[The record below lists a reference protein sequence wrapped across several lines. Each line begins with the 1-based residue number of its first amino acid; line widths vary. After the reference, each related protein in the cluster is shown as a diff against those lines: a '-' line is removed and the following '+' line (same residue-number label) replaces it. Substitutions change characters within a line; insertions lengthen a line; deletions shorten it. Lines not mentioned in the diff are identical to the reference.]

1 MESIEPTLHMWLVMG
16 VVLAA
21 VIAYVSEKLSI
32 ELVSLLVVAGLATVF
47 HVFPYQPLPGLP
59 EITTRGLLAGLA
71 DPALITV
78 LSLMIIGQGMIR
90 TGALDGPIRTM
101 AKLRRYHPF
110 LAVFAGLVVV
120 CVTSGI
126 LNNTPVVV
134 IFIPIMVALASRL
147 RRSPSG
153 LMIPLSY
160 AAILGGMTTLI
171 GSSTNLLVS
180 AAAVNAG
187 AAPIG
192 FFDFTITGAI
202 LAGVGLVYVIFVA
215 PRLLPDRASYAQSL
229 TEGAAGKQFIA
240 QIDVR
245 RGSSLIGESPRLGL
259 FPSLPGITVRLI
271 QRGEQAILPPFDDV
285 ALKEGDE
292 LVVAATRTSITE
304 AISRT
309 PALLQ
314 ALHTSDDL
322 PDPGDTEHAMDRDY
336 ILAEV
341 VVAPASRMMGRNLA
355 EIVFHSRTRCTV
367 IGIQRRSRMIR
378 QGVQDIRLESGDVL
392 LLLGHRNDVRRL
404 RGQRD
409 VILLEWSAH
418 DLPAVELAW
427 RSMLIFGITV
437 TLSATGMMPI
447 VVSSL
452 LGAGAMLIAGCL
464 NVQQAVRAL
473 DLRVAMLI
481 WAALAMGT
489 ALHGTGGAAWIAEQ
503 MLQLM
508 DGTPPLVILSVFF
521 LMVAAFTNVLSN
533 NATAVLFTPIGIGL
547 AQSLSI
553 PIEVFILATLF
564 AANCSFATPM
574 GYQTNLLVMG
584 PGHYRFIDYFKAGVP
599 LIILIW
605 LTYTAVAAVRYGLW

>member
-1 MESIEPTLHMWLVMG
+1 MEAIEPTLQMWLVIG
-16 VVLAA
+16 IVLGAVV
-21 VIAYVSEKLSI
+21 AYVSEKLSI
-32 ELVSLLVVAGLATVF
+32 ELVSLLVVATLAVTF
-47 HVFPYQPLPGLP
+47 HAFPFAQQPGLP
-59 EITTRGLLAGLA
+59 EISIRTLLAGLA

-78 LSLMIIGQGMIR
+78 LSLMVIGQGMIR
-90 TGALDGPIRTM
+90 TGALDAPIRTM

-110 LAVFAGLVVV
+110 MAVLAGLVVV
-120 CVTSGI
+120 AVTSGI

-147 RRSPSG
+147 RRSPSS

-180 AAAVNAG
+180 ASAANAG
-187 AAPIG
+187 AEPLG
-192 FFDFTITGAI
+192 FFDFTITGGI
-202 LAGVGLVYVIFVA
+202 LAGIGMIYVIFVA
-215 PRLLPDRASYAQSL
+215 PRLLPDRASLAQSL

-245 RGSSLIGESPRLGL
+245 KGSPLIGEKAKLGL

-271 QRGEQAILPPFDDV
+271 QRGERSILPPFDDV
-285 ALKEGDE
+285 SLQAGDE
-292 LVVAATRTSITE
+292 LVVAATRNSITE

-322 PDPGDTEHAMDRDY
+322 PDPGDTEYSMDRDF

-341 VVAPASRMMGRNLA
+341 VIAPASRMMGRNLA
-355 EIVFHSRTRCTV
+355 QIVFHSRTRCTV

-378 QGVQDIRLESGDVL
+378 QGLQDIRLESGDVL
-392 LLLGHRNDVRRL
+392 LLLGHRKDVRRL

-409 VILLEWSAH
+409 IILLEWSAH

-427 RSMLIFGITV
+427 RSMLIFATTV
-437 TLSATGMMPI
+437 TLSATGVLPI

-452 LGAGAMLIAGCL
+452 LGAGAMLMAGCL
-464 NVQQAVRAL
+464 NVHQAIRSL
-473 DLRVAMLI
+473 DRRVAMLV

-489 ALHGTGGAAWIAEQ
+489 ALHGTGGASWIALQ
-503 MLQLM
+503 MLNLM
-508 DGTPPLVILSVFF
+508 DGAPNLAILSAFF
-521 LMVAAFTNVLSN
+521 LLVAAMTNVLSN
-533 NATAVLFTPIGIGL
+533 NATAVLFTPIGLGL
-547 AQSLSI
+547 AHSLQM
-553 PIEVFILATLF
+553 PAEAFVLATLF

-599 LIILIW
+599 LILIIW
-605 LTYTAVAAVRYGLW
+605 IAYTAIAAVRYGLW

>member
-1 MESIEPTLHMWLVMG
+1 MEAIEPTLQMWLVIG
-16 VVLAA
+16 IVLGAVV
-21 VIAYVSEKLSI
+21 AYVSEKLSI
-32 ELVSLLVVAGLATVF
+32 ELVSLLVVATLAVTF
-47 HVFPYQPLPGLP
+47 HALPFAQQPGLP
-59 EITTRGLLAGLA
+59 EISIRTLLAGLA

-78 LSLMIIGQGMIR
+78 LSLMVIGQGMIR
-90 TGALDGPIRTM
+90 TGALDAPIRTM

-110 LAVFAGLVVV
+110 MAVLAGLVVV
-120 CVTSGI
+120 AVTSGI

-147 RRSPSG
+147 RRSPSS

-180 AAAVNAG
+180 ASAANAG
-187 AAPIG
+187 AEPLG
-192 FFDFTITGAI
+192 FFDFTITGGI
-202 LAGVGLVYVIFVA
+202 LAGIGMIYVIFVA
-215 PRLLPDRASYAQSL
+215 PRLLPDRASLAQSL

-245 RGSSLIGESPRLGL
+245 KGSPLIGEKAKLGL

-271 QRGEQAILPPFDDV
+271 QRGERSILPPFDDV
-285 ALKEGDE
+285 SLQAGDE
-292 LVVAATRTSITE
+292 LVVAATRNSITE

-322 PDPGDTEHAMDRDY
+322 PDPGDTEYSMDRDF

-341 VVAPASRMMGRNLA
+341 VIAPASRMMGRNLA
-355 EIVFHSRTRCTV
+355 QIVFHSRTRCTV

-378 QGVQDIRLESGDVL
+378 QGLQDIRLESGDVL
-392 LLLGHRNDVRRL
+392 LLLGHRKDVRRL

-409 VILLEWSAH
+409 IILLEWSAH

-427 RSMLIFGITV
+427 RSMLIFATTV
-437 TLSATGMMPI
+437 TLSATGVLPI

-452 LGAGAMLIAGCL
+452 LGAGAMLMAGCL
-464 NVQQAVRAL
+464 NVHQAIRSL
-473 DLRVAMLI
+473 DRRVAMLV

-489 ALHGTGGAAWIAEQ
+489 ALHGTGGASWIALQ
-503 MLQLM
+503 MLNLM
-508 DGTPPLVILSVFF
+508 DGAPNLAILSAFF
-521 LMVAAFTNVLSN
+521 LLVAAMTNVLSN
-533 NATAVLFTPIGIGL
+533 NATAVLFTPIGLGL
-547 AQSLSI
+547 AHSLQM
-553 PIEVFILATLF
+553 PAEAFVLATLF

-599 LIILIW
+599 LILIIW
-605 LTYTAVAAVRYGLW
+605 IAYTAIAAVRYGLW

>member
-1 MESIEPTLHMWLVMG
+1 MEVVEPTLHMWLVMG
-16 VVLAA
+16 VVLTA
-21 VIAYVSEKLSI
+21 VVAYVSEKLSI
-32 ELVSLLVVAGLATVF
+32 ELVSLLVVASLTAIF
-47 HVFPYQPLPGLP
+47 HIFPYTPVAGLP
-59 EITTRGLLAGLA
+59 EITTRSLLAGLA

-78 LSLMIIGQGMIR
+78 LSLMVIGQGMIR
-90 TGALDGPIRTM
+90 TGALDAPIRSM

-110 LAVFAGLVVV
+110 LAVFSGLVVV

-153 LMIPLSY
+153 LMIPLSF

-180 AAAVNAG
+180 ASAANSG
-187 AAPIG
+187 LDPIG
-192 FFDFTITGAI
+192 FFDFTITGSI
-202 LAGVGLVYVIFVA
+202 LAGVGLIYVIFVA
-215 PRLLPDRASYAQSL
+215 PRLLPDRASYAQGL

-245 RGSSLIGESPRLGL
+245 AGSPLIGETAKLGL

-271 QRGEQAILPPFDDV
+271 QRGEHSILPPFDDE
-285 ALKEGDE
+285 ALRDGDE
-292 LVVAATRTSITE
+292 LVVAATRNSITE
-304 AISRT
+304 AISRM

-322 PDPGDTEHAMDRDY
+322 PEPSETEHAMDRDF

-341 VVAPASRMMGRNLA
+341 VIAPASRMIGRNLA
-355 EIVFHSRTRCTV
+355 QIVFHSRTRCTV

-392 LLLGHRNDVRRL
+392 LLLGHRRDVRRL

-409 VILLEWSAH
+409 IILLEWSAH

-427 RSMLIFGITV
+427 RSMLIFAATV
-437 TLSATGMMPI
+437 TISATGLMPI

-464 NVQQAVRAL
+464 NVHQAVRSL
-473 DLRVAMLI
+473 DRRVAMLI
-481 WAALAMGT
+481 WSALAMGT
-489 ALHGTGGAAWIAEQ
+489 ALHGTGGASFIAQ
-503 MLQLM
+503 QLLTLL
-508 DGTPPLVILSVFF
+508 DGAPTIAILSVFF
-521 LMVAAFTNVLSN
+521 LMVATFTNVLSN

-547 AQSLSI
+547 AQSLNI
-553 PIEVFILATLF
+553 PVEVFVLATLF

-584 PGHYRFIDYFKAGVP
+584 PGHYRFSDFFKAGVP
-599 LIILIW
+599 LILIIW
-605 LTYTAVAAVRYGLW
+605 ITYTIVAAIRYDLY

>member
-1 MESIEPTLHMWLVMG
+1 MEAIEPTLQMWLVIG
-16 VVLAA
+16 IVLGAVV
-21 VIAYVSEKLSI
+21 AYVSEKLSI
-32 ELVSLLVVAGLATVF
+32 ELVSLLVVATLAVTF
-47 HVFPYQPLPGLP
+47 HAFPFAQQPGLP
-59 EITTRGLLAGLA
+59 EISIRTLLAGLA

-78 LSLMIIGQGMIR
+78 LSLMVIGQGMIR
-90 TGALDGPIRTM
+90 TGALDAPIRTM

-110 LAVFAGLVVV
+110 MAVLAGLVVV
-120 CVTSGI
+120 AVTSGI

-147 RRSPSG
+147 RRSPSS

-180 AAAVNAG
+180 ASAANAG
-187 AAPIG
+187 AEPLG
-192 FFDFTITGAI
+192 FFDFTITGGI
-202 LAGVGLVYVIFVA
+202 LAGIGMIYVIFVA
-215 PRLLPDRASYAQSL
+215 PRLLPDRASLAQSL

-245 RGSSLIGESPRLGL
+245 KGSPLIGEEAKLGL

-271 QRGEQAILPPFDDV
+271 QRGERSILPPFDDV
-285 ALKEGDE
+285 SLQAGDE
-292 LVVAATRTSITE
+292 LVVAATRNSITE

-322 PDPGDTEHAMDRDY
+322 PDPGDTEYSMDRDF

-341 VVAPASRMMGRNLA
+341 VIAPASRMMGRNLA
-355 EIVFHSRTRCTV
+355 QIVFHSRTRCTV

-378 QGVQDIRLESGDVL
+378 QGLQDIRLESGDVL
-392 LLLGHRNDVRRL
+392 LLLGHRKDVRRL

-409 VILLEWSAH
+409 IILLEWSAH

-427 RSMLIFGITV
+427 RSMLIFATTV
-437 TLSATGMMPI
+437 TLSATGVLPI

-452 LGAGAMLIAGCL
+452 LGAGAMLMAGCL
-464 NVQQAVRAL
+464 NVHQAIRSL
-473 DLRVAMLI
+473 DRRVAMLV

-489 ALHGTGGAAWIAEQ
+489 ALHGTGGASWIALQ
-503 MLQLM
+503 MLNLM
-508 DGTPPLVILSVFF
+508 DGAPNLAILSAFF
-521 LMVAAFTNVLSN
+521 LLVAAMTNVLSN
-533 NATAVLFTPIGIGL
+533 NATAVLFTPIGLGL
-547 AQSLSI
+547 AHSLQM
-553 PIEVFILATLF
+553 PAEAFVLATLF

-599 LIILIW
+599 LILIIW
-605 LTYTAVAAVRYGLW
+605 IAYTAIAAVRYGLW

>member
-1 MESIEPTLHMWLVMG
+1 MAPVEPTLHMWLVLA
-16 VVLAA
+16 VVGLA
-21 VIAYVSEKLSI
+21 VFAYVSERLSI
-32 ELVSLLVVAGLATVF
+32 ELVSLLVIASLAALF
-47 HVFPYQPLPGLP
+47 DLLPYESTPGLP
-59 EITTRGLLAGLA
+59 EITLRSLLAGLA

-90 TGALDGPIRTM
+90 TGALDAPIRQM

-120 CVTSGI
+120 AVTSGL

-180 AAAVNAG
+180 ASAANAG
-187 AAPIG
+187 AAPLG
-192 FFDFTITGAI
+192 FFDFTITGSI

-245 RGSSLIGESPRLGL
+245 QGSQLVGERAKLGL

-271 QRGEQAILPPFDDV
+271 QRGDQSELPPFDDV
-285 ALKEGDE
+285 KLQPGDK
-292 LVVAATRTSITE
+292 LVVAATRASITE
-304 AISRT
+304 AISRM
-309 PALLQ
+309 PSLIQ
-314 ALHTSDDL
+314 ALHTSEDIEQPASSD
-322 PDPGDTEHAMDRDY
+322 HAMDRDF

-341 VVAPASRMMGRNLA
+341 VIAPASRVIGRNLEQIA
-355 EIVFHSRTRCTV
+355 FHSRTGCTV

-378 QGVQDIRLESGDVL
+378 QGIQDIRLEAGDVL
-392 LLLGHRNDVRRL
+392 LLLGHRSDVRRL
-404 RGQRD
+404 RGVRD
-409 VILLEWSAH
+409 VILMEWSAH

-427 RSMLIFGITV
+427 RSSAIFAATV
-437 TLSATGMMPI
+437 TASATGVVPI
-447 VVSSL
+447 VVASL
-452 LGAGAMLIAGCL
+452 LGAAAMLIANCL
-464 NVQQAVRAL
+464 NVRQAVRSL
-473 DLRVAMLI
+473 DLKVAMLI
-481 WAALAMGT
+481 WSALAMGT
-489 ALHGTGGAAWIAEQ
+489 ALHGTGGATWIAQ
-503 MLQLM
+503 SMMSLM
-508 DGTPPLVILSVFF
+508 SGAPPIAILSIFF
-521 LMVAAFTNVLSN
+521 LLVAAMTNVLSN

-547 AQSLSI
+547 AQSLGVE
-553 PIEVFILATLF
+553 PEVFVLATLF
-564 AANCSFATPM
+564 GANCSFATPM

-584 PGHYRFIDYFKAGVP
+584 PGHYRFSDYARAGVP
-599 LIILIW
+599 LILIVW
-605 LTYTAVAAVRYGLW
+605 VTYTLVAMVRYDL

>member
-1 MESIEPTLHMWLVMG
+1 MEAIEPTLQMWLVIG
-16 VVLAA
+16 IVLAA
-21 VIAYVSEKLSI
+21 VVAYVSEKLSI
-32 ELVSLLVVAGLATVF
+32 ELVSLLVVATLAVTF
-47 HVFPYQPLPGLP
+47 HAFPFAQQPGLP
-59 EITTRGLLAGLA
+59 EISIRTLLAGLA

-78 LSLMIIGQGMIR
+78 LSLMVIGQGMIR
-90 TGALDGPIRTM
+90 TGALDAPIRTM

-110 LAVFAGLVVV
+110 MAVLAGLVVV
-120 CVTSGI
+120 AVTSGI

-147 RRSPSG
+147 RRSPSS

-180 AAAVNAG
+180 ASAANAG
-187 AAPIG
+187 AEPLG
-192 FFDFTITGAI
+192 FFDFTITGGI
-202 LAGVGLVYVIFVA
+202 LASIGMIYVIFVA
-215 PRLLPDRASYAQSL
+215 PRLLPDRASLAQSL

-245 RGSSLIGESPRLGL
+245 KGSPLIGEKAKLGL

-271 QRGEQAILPPFDDV
+271 QRGERSILPPFDDV
-285 ALKEGDE
+285 SLQAGDE
-292 LVVAATRTSITE
+292 LVVAATRNSITE

-322 PDPGDTEHAMDRDY
+322 PDPGDTEYSMDRDF

-341 VVAPASRMMGRNLA
+341 VIAPASRMMGRNLA
-355 EIVFHSRTRCTV
+355 QIVFHSRTRCTV

-378 QGVQDIRLESGDVL
+378 QGLQDIRLESGDVL
-392 LLLGHRNDVRRL
+392 LLLGHRKDVRRL

-409 VILLEWSAH
+409 IILLEWSAH

-427 RSMLIFGITV
+427 RSMLIFATTV
-437 TLSATGMMPI
+437 TLSATGVLPI

-452 LGAGAMLIAGCL
+452 LGAGAMLMAGCL
-464 NVQQAVRAL
+464 NVHQAIRSL
-473 DLRVAMLI
+473 DRRVAMLV

-489 ALHGTGGAAWIAEQ
+489 ALHGTGGASWIALQ
-503 MLQLM
+503 MLNLM
-508 DGTPPLVILSVFF
+508 DGAPNLAILSAFF
-521 LMVAAFTNVLSN
+521 LLVAAMTNVLSN
-533 NATAVLFTPIGIGL
+533 NATAVLFTPIGLGL
-547 AQSLSI
+547 AHSLQM
-553 PIEVFILATLF
+553 PAEAFVLATLF

-599 LIILIW
+599 LILIIW
-605 LTYTAVAAVRYGLW
+605 IAYTAIAAVRYGLW

>member
-1 MESIEPTLHMWLVMG
+1 MEAIEPTLQMWLVIG
-16 VVLAA
+16 IVLGAVV
-21 VIAYVSEKLSI
+21 AYVSEKLSI
-32 ELVSLLVVAGLATVF
+32 ELVSLLVVATLAVTF
-47 HVFPYQPLPGLP
+47 HAFPFAQQPGLP
-59 EITTRGLLAGLA
+59 EISIRTLLAGLA

-78 LSLMIIGQGMIR
+78 LSLMVIGQGMIR
-90 TGALDGPIRTM
+90 TGALDAPIRTM

-110 LAVFAGLVVV
+110 MAVLAGLVVV
-120 CVTSGI
+120 AVTSGI

-147 RRSPSG
+147 RRSPSS

-180 AAAVNAG
+180 ASAANAG
-187 AAPIG
+187 AEPLG
-192 FFDFTITGAI
+192 FFDFTITGGI
-202 LAGVGLVYVIFVA
+202 LAGIGMIYVIFVA
-215 PRLLPDRASYAQSL
+215 PRLLPDRASLAQSL

-245 RGSSLIGESPRLGL
+245 KGSPLIGEKAKLGL

-271 QRGEQAILPPFDDV
+271 QRGERSILPPFDDV
-285 ALKEGDE
+285 SLQAGDE
-292 LVVAATRTSITE
+292 LVVAATRNSITE

-322 PDPGDTEHAMDRDY
+322 PDPGDTEYSMDRDF

-341 VVAPASRMMGRNLA
+341 VIAPASRMMGRNLA
-355 EIVFHSRTRCTV
+355 QIVFHSRTRCTV

-378 QGVQDIRLESGDVL
+378 QGLQDIRLESGDVL
-392 LLLGHRNDVRRL
+392 LLLGHRKDVRRL

-409 VILLEWSAH
+409 IILLEWSAH

-427 RSMLIFGITV
+427 RSMLIFATTV
-437 TLSATGMMPI
+437 TLSATGVLPI

-452 LGAGAMLIAGCL
+452 LGAGAMLMGGCL
-464 NVQQAVRAL
+464 NVHQAIRSL
-473 DLRVAMLI
+473 DRRVAMLV

-489 ALHGTGGAAWIAEQ
+489 ALHGTGGASWIALQ
-503 MLQLM
+503 MLNLM
-508 DGTPPLVILSVFF
+508 DGAPNLAILSAFF
-521 LMVAAFTNVLSN
+521 LLVAAMTNVLSN
-533 NATAVLFTPIGIGL
+533 NATAVLFTPIGLGL
-547 AQSLSI
+547 AHSLQM
-553 PIEVFILATLF
+553 PAEAFVLATLF

-599 LIILIW
+599 LILIIW
-605 LTYTAVAAVRYGLW
+605 IAYTAIAAVRYGLW

>member
-1 MESIEPTLHMWLVMG
+1 MEAIEPTLQMWLVIG
-16 VVLAA
+16 IVLAA
-21 VIAYVSEKLSI
+21 VVAYVSEKLSI
-32 ELVSLLVVAGLATVF
+32 ELVSLLVVATLAVTF
-47 HVFPYQPLPGLP
+47 HAFPFAQQPGLP
-59 EITTRGLLAGLA
+59 EISIRTLLAGLA

-78 LSLMIIGQGMIR
+78 LSLMVIGQGMIR
-90 TGALDGPIRTM
+90 TGALDAPIRTM

-110 LAVFAGLVVV
+110 MAVLAGLVVV
-120 CVTSGI
+120 AVTSGI

-147 RRSPSG
+147 RRSPSS

-180 AAAVNAG
+180 ASAANAG
-187 AAPIG
+187 AEPLG
-192 FFDFTITGAI
+192 FFDFTITGGI
-202 LAGVGLVYVIFVA
+202 LAGIGMIYVIFVA
-215 PRLLPDRASYAQSL
+215 PRLLPDRASLAQSL

-245 RGSSLIGESPRLGL
+245 KGSPLIGEKAKLGL

-271 QRGEQAILPPFDDV
+271 QRGERSILPPFDDV
-285 ALKEGDE
+285 SLQAGDE
-292 LVVAATRTSITE
+292 LVVAATRNSITE

-314 ALHTSDDL
+314 ALHTSEDL
-322 PDPGDTEHAMDRDY
+322 PDPGDTEYSMDRDF

-341 VVAPASRMMGRNLA
+341 VIAPASRMMGRNLA
-355 EIVFHSRTRCTV
+355 QIVFHSRTRCTV

-378 QGVQDIRLESGDVL
+378 QGLQDIRLESGDVL
-392 LLLGHRNDVRRL
+392 LLLGHRKDVRRL

-409 VILLEWSAH
+409 IILLEWSAH

-427 RSMLIFGITV
+427 RSMLIFATTV
-437 TLSATGMMPI
+437 TLSATGVLPI

-452 LGAGAMLIAGCL
+452 LGAGAMLMAGCL
-464 NVQQAVRAL
+464 NVHQAIRSL
-473 DLRVAMLI
+473 DRRVAMLV

-489 ALHGTGGAAWIAEQ
+489 ALHGTGGASWIALQ
-503 MLQLM
+503 MLNLM
-508 DGTPPLVILSVFF
+508 DGAPNLAILSAFF
-521 LMVAAFTNVLSN
+521 LLVAAMTNVLSN
-533 NATAVLFTPIGIGL
+533 NATAVLFTPIGLGL
-547 AQSLSI
+547 AHSLQM
-553 PIEVFILATLF
+553 PAEAFVLATLF

-599 LIILIW
+599 LILIIW
-605 LTYTAVAAVRYGLW
+605 IAYTAIAAVRYGLW

>member
-1 MESIEPTLHMWLVMG
+1 MEAIEPTLQMWLVIG
-16 VVLAA
+16 IVLGAVV
-21 VIAYVSEKLSI
+21 AYVSEKLSI
-32 ELVSLLVVAGLATVF
+32 ELVSLLVVATLAVTF
-47 HVFPYQPLPGLP
+47 HAFPFAQQPGLP
-59 EITTRGLLAGLA
+59 EISIRTLLAGLA

-78 LSLMIIGQGMIR
+78 LSLMVIGQGMIR
-90 TGALDGPIRTM
+90 TGALDAPIRTM

-110 LAVFAGLVVV
+110 MAVLAGLVVV
-120 CVTSGI
+120 AVTSGI

-147 RRSPSG
+147 RRSPSS

-180 AAAVNAG
+180 ASAANAG
-187 AAPIG
+187 AEPLG
-192 FFDFTITGAI
+192 FFDFTITGGI
-202 LAGVGLVYVIFVA
+202 LAGIGMIYVIFVA
-215 PRLLPDRASYAQSL
+215 PRLLPDRASLAQSL

-245 RGSSLIGESPRLGL
+245 KGLPLIGEKAKLGL

-271 QRGEQAILPPFDDV
+271 QRGERSILPPFDDV
-285 ALKEGDE
+285 SLQAGDE
-292 LVVAATRTSITE
+292 LVVAATRNSITE

-322 PDPGDTEHAMDRDY
+322 PDPGDTEYSMDRDF

-341 VVAPASRMMGRNLA
+341 VIAPASRMMGRNLA
-355 EIVFHSRTRCTV
+355 QIVFHSRTRCTV

-378 QGVQDIRLESGDVL
+378 QGLQDIRLESGDVL
-392 LLLGHRNDVRRL
+392 LLLGHRKDVRRL

-409 VILLEWSAH
+409 IILLEWSAH

-427 RSMLIFGITV
+427 RSMLIFATTV
-437 TLSATGMMPI
+437 TLSATGVLPI

-452 LGAGAMLIAGCL
+452 LGAGAMLMAGCL
-464 NVQQAVRAL
+464 NVHQAIRSL
-473 DLRVAMLI
+473 DRRVAMLV

-489 ALHGTGGAAWIAEQ
+489 ALHGTGGASWIALQ
-503 MLQLM
+503 MLNLM
-508 DGTPPLVILSVFF
+508 DGSPNLAILSAFF
-521 LMVAAFTNVLSN
+521 LLVAAMTNVLSN
-533 NATAVLFTPIGIGL
+533 NATAVLFTPIGLGL
-547 AQSLSI
+547 AHSLQM
-553 PIEVFILATLF
+553 PAEAFVLATLF

-599 LIILIW
+599 LILIIW
-605 LTYTAVAAVRYGLW
+605 IAYTAIAAVRYGLW